1 MYYAYSPD
9 TDYENDRTAGKSGVA
24 HSDDALTLDQLH
36 HEAYGKGSGGQ
47 PGARRKKRQAF
58 GNIGNQSRLVSEVQA
73 RKRLGASHDPK
84 RAMNSSM
91 TTATPLSGGTVAS
104 TDASTIKMEWD
115 DLTTDEAAAVHA
127 HRRRAE
133 ASRADSSPR
142 TPCVVESPADTTMD
156 AAGNTAGTEDTV
168 PPGALT
174 IQRVNLRRHARDIDA
189 EMEEQHRRQHG
200 HVILEGT
207 VTRLVLWR
215 DPARTAFY
223 FSVGVLLLAAA
234 RAPGL
239 VAEHV
244 PVNPVVIAAYA
255 SMAYLCRAYVLA
267 MAFPRRKHNL
277 SIDAEEA
284 ADFARWCASCC
295 NAVTNA
301 HDDLLSGRSNKDV
314 LRAFIAL
321 YGVAS
326 LGGLL
331 NSTWLVACVLWCGAF
346 AVPPAMEAHREL
358 ISRAVG
364 TVKKEIGGRWTTLTS
379 NQRWGSGVVVTAAV
393 FVSSAFWTRV
403 ILGFIALVAMRL
415 YRETHAKQLAGLE
428 RVMKDASR
436 RLSRAGSEFHAM
448 VSTPGL
454 FYRRRMESSSRNLMS
469 HTRIQTSGLKW
480 N

>member
-9 TDYENDRTAGKSGVA
+9 TDYENDRTAAKSGVA
-24 HSDDALTLDQLH
+24 LQGSKGDAELTLDQLH
-36 HEAYGKGSGGQ
+36 NEAYGNGSGGQ
-47 PGARRKKRQAF
+47 PGARRTKRQAF
-58 GNIGNQSRLVSEVQA
+58 ENIGNQSRLVSEVQV
-73 RKRLGASHDPK
+73 RKRFGACHDLK
-84 RAMNSSM
+84 RATNSF
-91 TTATPLSGGTVAS
+91 TVATPMSGGTVAS
-104 TDASTIKMEWD
+104 TDASTVKMEWD
-115 DLTTDEAAAVHA
+115 ELTTDEVAVVQA

-133 ASRADSSPR
+133 TSRPDLSPR
-142 TPCVVESPADTTMD
+142 TPCVVESPADTMD

-174 IQRVNLRRHARDIDA
+174 IQRVNLRRHVRDIDA
-189 EMEEQHRRQHG
+189 EMEEQHRKQHS
-200 HVILEGT
+200 HVMLEGT

-215 DPARTAFY
+215 DPARTALY
-223 FSVGVLLLAAA
+223 FGVGVLLLAAA

-255 SMAYLCRAYVLA
+255 SMAYLCRAYILA
-267 MAFPRRKHNL
+267 IAFPRRKHNL
-277 SIDAEEA
+277 SIDVEEA
-284 ADFARWCASCC
+284 ADFARWFASCC

-314 LRAFIAL
+314 LGAFIAL

-346 AVPPAMEAHREL
+346 AIPPAAEAHREL
-358 ISRAVG
+358 ITRAVG
-364 TVKKEIGGRWTTLTS
+364 IAKQEIGGRWISFTS
-379 NQRWGSGVVVTAAV
+379 NQRWGSGVVVTAVV
-393 FVSSAFWTRV
+393 FVSSPFWTRV

-415 YRETHAKQLAGLE
+415 YRETHAKQLEGLQ

-448 VSTPGL
+448 VSTPSL
-454 FYRRRMESSSRNLMS
+454 FYRRRMGSSSRNLTS
-469 HTRIQTSGLKW
+469 HSRIRTSDLK
-480 N
+480 